1 MQCLIANTN
10 IHLLL
15 SSVNYVDHMMCKLLL
30 RIFNVLLHVFNELV
44 ERQCYATRGT
54 VHWHSNG

>member
-1 MQCLIANTN
+1 MQCLIANIN

-30 RIFNVLLHVFNELV
+30 RFVNVLLHVFNVLV
-44 ERQCYATRGT
+44 ELQCYAT
-54 VHWHSNG
+54 